1 MTLTDLKRL
10 NRTNRT
16 DHMRIGVMAAGAV
29 GGYFGGRLAAAG
41 HDVVFFARG
50 AHLTALASDGLKLD
64 SVAGH
69 LHLPKVVATDD
80 PASAAPVDVVLF
92 AVKLWDTEKAGA
104 LVKPVVGPDTRV
116 ITVQNG
122 VDSVERLTPILG
134 RNVVGG
140 VAQIS
145 AAIAAPGVIGH
156 TSSFAI
162 LRFGRSG
169 GATDPHLAAFAEAGK
184 AAGLDLIVSP
194 DIDAD
199 LWKKFVFLVG
209 LANMTAALRLPAG
222 AFRSDPD
229 IRAFH
234 LATMREVVAVA
245 KAKGVGLEDGF
256 AEDRLAF
263 VDSIPAGM
271 RASMA
276 VDLERGNRLE
286 LDWLAGKVVTLGR
299 ELGVPVPANEAVYA
313 MLKPYR
319 LGRPGT

>member
-1 MTLTDLKRL
+1 
-10 NRTNRT
+10 
-16 DHMRIGVMAAGAV
+16 MRIGVMAAGAV

-50 AHLTALASDGLKLD
+50 AHLAALKANGLTLD

-69 LHLPKVVATDD
+69 LHLPKVEATDD
-80 PASAAPVDVVLF
+80 PASARPVDIVLF
-92 AVKLWDTEKAGA
+92 AVKLWDTENAGTLLA
-104 LVKPVVGPDTRV
+104 PVVRPDTRV

-122 VDSVERLTPILG
+122 IDSVERLTAILG

-162 LRFGRSG
+162 LRFGRPG
-169 GATDPHLAAFAEAGK
+169 GAADPQLEAFAAAGK
-184 AAGLDLIVSP
+184 AAGLDTATTG

-209 LANMTAALRLPAG
+209 LANMTASLRLPVG

-229 IRAFH
+229 IRAFY

-245 KAKGVGLEDGF
+245 RAKGVILQDGF

-263 VDSIPAGM
+263 VDTIPAGM

-286 LDWLAGKVVTLGR
+286 LDWLAGKVVALGR

-319 LGRPGT
+319 LGRPAS

>member
-1 MTLTDLKRL
+1 
-10 NRTNRT
+10 
-16 DHMRIGVMAAGAV
+16 MRIGVMAAGAV

-50 AHLTALASDGLKLD
+50 AHLAALKANGLTLD

-80 PASAAPVDVVLF
+80 PASVAPVDIVLF
-92 AVKLWDTEKAGA
+92 AVKLWDTENAGA

-134 RNVVGG
+134 GNVVGG

-145 AAIAAPGVIGH
+145 AAIAAPAVIGH
-156 TSSFAI
+156 TSSFAV
-162 LRFGRSG
+162 LRFGRPG
-169 GATDPHLAAFAEAGK
+169 GAADPRLQAFADAGK
-184 AAGLDLIVSP
+184 AAGIDLATSP

-209 LANMTAALRLPAG
+209 LANLTTALRLPAG

-234 LATMREVVAVA
+234 LATMQEVVAVA
-245 KAKGVGLEDGF
+245 HAKGVALADGF

-263 VDSIPAGM
+263 VDTLPAGM
-271 RASMA
+271 RASMS

-286 LDWLAGKVVTLGR
+286 LDWLTGKVVALGR

-313 MLKPYR
+313 VLKPYR
-319 LGRPGT
+319 LGRPADAP